1 MNRTV
6 VIIINVAIALIAVFI
21 ILYKVSTYL
30 K

>member
-6 VIIINVAIALIAVFI
+6 ILIINIAIALLVVFI
-21 ILYKVSTYL
+21 ILYKVSDFL